1 MIGDGENDI
10 EAGRNAGCKVC
21 SVGNVEI
28 ENVPRYDSLLE
39 CIKTVLEKR

>member
-1 MIGDGENDI
+1 MSYDMLFSPMKI
-10 EAGRNAGCKVC
+10 
-21 SVGNVEI
+21 GNVEI